1 MSNNRPYEMTISLN
15 VLKHLGIG
23 LYSNA
28 PAVIAEAVA
37 NAWDADAKNVEI
49 QIDQNSNQITVT
61 DDGHGMTLA
70 DINEKYLL
78 VGYERRENKDG
89 HITPEHKRPVMGRK
103 GIGKLSLFSIADV
116 IEVHTVKDDEKNAF
130 KMIVQ
135 DIIKCAEKGDAYY
148 PLSVNIDNINIEKGT
163 QLIISNLRKQ
173 LAQTPAALKKR
184 VARRFSIIGAK
195 NKFNVKINNDP
206 ISIEDRGY
214 FYKVQYL
221 WMFGTESSFYSDYCS
236 NKEKHEIRS
245 NKIEVEEVIDG
256 KSEKTTHQ
264 IKGWIGSVKN
274 SGDLKDGE
282 DNINKIILIV
292 RGKLAQEDI
301 LEDFSEGGLY
311 TKYLIGEINADF
323 FDMDDKE
330 DSATSS
336 RQEIKKDDPRY
347 LALQAFVGKELKY
360 IQSLWTQYRIEGGTK
375 EALKYTAIKEWFKRL
390 SSDSQKR
397 AQSLF
402 GKINQLT
409 IDSEEEKRR
418 LYKHSILAFESLR
431 YKENLDALEKI
442 TPEKLDV
449 FSKIIIDLDDIE
461 ASLYYQITK
470 ERIQIIEALIEKVD
484 ENVLEKIIQQHLFD
498 HLWLLDPTWERATE
512 TPYMERAVTEEFE
525 KINAKLSVEEAS
537 GRLDIK
543 YKTSSRK
550 HIIIEL
556 KKADRRVSSTEL
568 ITQISKYRSALI
580 KLLKNA
586 GQENEPVEVV
596 CVVGRELKDWSEPN
610 GREESEKMLAAK
622 GTRTVLYAE
631 LIQNAYKAYKAYVE
645 KKKEAGKVYE
655 LIRSIDESDIISD
668 S

>member
-1 MSNNRPYEMTISLN
+1 MSNHHPYEMTISLN

-23 LYSNA
+23 LYSNV

-37 NAWDADAKNVEI
+37 NAWDADAKKVDI
-49 QIDQNSNQITVT
+49 QIDQNSNQITVI
-61 DDGHGMTLA
+61 DDGHGMTLP
-70 DINEKYLL
+70 DINKKYLL
-78 VGYERRENKDG
+78 VGYERRENKDER
-89 HITPEHKRPVMGRK
+89 ITPEHKRPVMGRK

-116 IEVHTVKDDEKNAF
+116 IEVHTVKDGEKNAF
-130 KMIVQ
+130 KMIAR
-135 DIIKCAEKGDAYY
+135 DIIKCAEKGHPYY
-148 PLSVNIDNINIEKGT
+148 PPSVDIDNVKIEKGT
-163 QLIISNLRKQ
+163 QLIISDLRKQ

-184 VARRFSIIGAK
+184 LARRFSIIGATY
-195 NKFNVKINNDP
+195 KFNVKINNDP
-206 ISIEDRGY
+206 IGIEDRGY
-214 FYKVQYL
+214 FYKIQYL
-221 WMFGTESSFYSDYCS
+221 WTFGKESSFYSDHCK
-236 NKEKHEIRS
+236 NKEKHEIRP
-245 NKIEVEEVIDG
+245 KEIEVEEVIDG
-256 KSEKTTHQ
+256 KTEKEIYQ

-323 FDMDDKE
+323 FDIDDKE

-347 LALQAFVGKELKY
+347 LALKAFVGKELKN
-360 IQSLWTQYRIEGGTK
+360 IQSLWTQYRNEGGTK
-375 EALKYTAIKEWFKRL
+375 EALKYTAIKGWFKRL
-390 SSDSQKR
+390 SSDNQKR
-397 AQSLF
+397 ARSLF
-402 GKINQLT
+402 GKINRLT

-442 TPEKLDV
+442 SPENLDV
-449 FSKIIIDLDDIE
+449 FSEIIINLDDIE
-461 ASLYYQITK
+461 ASLYHQIIK
-470 ERIQIIEALIEKVD
+470 ERIQVIEALIEKVD
-484 ENVLEKIIQQHLFD
+484 DNVLEKVIQQHLFD
-498 HLWLLDPTWERATE
+498 HLWLLDPSWERATE
-512 TPYMERAVTEEFE
+512 TPYMEKAVTKEFE
-525 KINAKLSVEEAS
+525 KINAKLSSEEAS

-543 YKTSSRK
+543 YKTTSRK
-550 HIIIEL
+550 HVIIEL

-568 ITQISKYRSALI
+568 IIQISKYRSALM
-580 KLLKNA
+580 KLLKTV
-586 GQENEPVEVV
+586 GQENEPIEAV
-596 CVVGRELKDWSEPN
+596 CIVGKDLIDWSEPN

-622 GTRTVLYAE
+622 GTRSVLYAE
-631 LIQNAYKAYKAYVE
+631 LIQNAYKAYKAYVD

>member
-1 MSNNRPYEMTISLN
+1 MSNHHPYEMTISLN

-37 NAWDADAKNVEI
+37 NAWDADAKKVDI
-49 QIDQNSNQITVT
+49 QIDQKSNQITVT

-89 HITPEHKRPVMGRK
+89 RITPEQKRPVMGRK

-116 IEVHTVKDDEKNAF
+116 IEVHTVKDGEKNAF

-135 DIIKCAEKGDAYY
+135 DIIKCAEKGHPYY
-148 PLSVNIDNINIEKGT
+148 PLSVDINNINIEKGT
-163 QLIISNLRKQ
+163 QLIISDLRKQ

-206 ISIEDRGY
+206 IGIEDRDY
-214 FYKVQYL
+214 FYKIQYL
-221 WMFGTESSFYSDYCS
+221 WMFGTESSFYSDYCK
-236 NKEKHEIRS
+236 NKEKHKIRS

-256 KSEKTTHQ
+256 KTEKTTHQ

-274 SGDLKDGE
+274 SGDLKDGD
-282 DNINKIILIV
+282 DNISKIILIV

-301 LEDFSEGGLY
+301 MEDFSEGGLY

-323 FDMDDKE
+323 FDIDGKE

-347 LALQAFVGKELKY
+347 LALKTFVGKELKN
-360 IQSLWTQYRIEGGTK
+360 IQSLWTHYRNEGGMN
-375 EALKYTAIKEWFKRL
+375 EALKYPVIEEWFKSL
-390 SSDSQKR
+390 SSDNKKR

-402 GKINQLT
+402 GKINRLT
-409 IDSEEEKRR
+409 IDSEEEKKR
-418 LYKHSILAFESLR
+418 LYQHSILAFESLR

-442 TPEKLDV
+442 TPENLQALTEI
-449 FSKIIIDLDDIE
+449 FINLDDIE
-461 ASLYYQITK
+461 ATLYHQIVR
-470 ERIQIIEALIEKVD
+470 ERIQVIETLIEKVD
-484 ENVLEKIIQQHLFD
+484 ENAREKVIHKYLFD
-498 HLWLLDPTWERATE
+498 HLWLLDPSWERATE
-512 TPYMERAVTEEFE
+512 TPFMEKQVTKEFD
-525 KINAKLSVEEAS
+525 KIDAKLKPEEKK

-543 YKTSSRK
+543 YKTTSNK
-550 HIIIEL
+550 HVIIEL
-556 KKADRRVSSTEL
+556 KRADRRIYSSD
-568 ITQISKYRSALI
+568 IIRQISKYRNALR
-580 KLLKNA
+580 KLLNEA
-586 GQENEPVEVV
+586 GKKYEPIEAV
-596 CVVGRELKDWSEPN
+596 CVVGRSLIDWDEEN
-610 GREESEKMLAAK
+610 GRTESKRMLEAK
-622 GTRTVLYAE
+622 EIRVVLYQE
-631 LIQNAYKAYKAYVE
+631 LIENAYKAYKAFVE
-645 KKKEAGKVYE
+645 MKSEAGKVFE
-655 LIRSIDESDIISD
+655 LIKKLD
-668 S
+668 SGEVLGTD